1 VNQLQVVAVGTVVLI
16 LSMIQHQLAVIM
28 HTVPAKPTEAMARV
42 ATLSVLVRV
51 VIRGV
56 AASIVAKKG
65 ESSRRS

>member
-1 VNQLQVVAVGTVVLI
+1 
-16 LSMIQHQLAVIM
+16 VIID
-28 HTVPAKPTEAMARV
+28 TVPAKPTEAMARV

-51 VIRGV
+51 VIGAV